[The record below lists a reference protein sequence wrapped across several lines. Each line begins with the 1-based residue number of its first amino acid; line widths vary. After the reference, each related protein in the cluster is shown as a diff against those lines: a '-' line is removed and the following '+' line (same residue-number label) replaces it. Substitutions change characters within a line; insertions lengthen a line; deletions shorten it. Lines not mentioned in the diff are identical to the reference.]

1 MYEKVAEIVDNIND
15 IGEKADQINLTKNDY
30 INSLH
35 VVSNQKL
42 KSIQEAHQIFSKRV
56 DKLIK
61 TQQYELQ

>member
-15 IGEKADQINLTKNDY
+15 VGEKADQIILTKNDY

-35 VVSNQKL
+35 EVSKQKL

-61 TQQYELQ
+61 TQEYEL